1 MRKWGFLLILFLL
14 PFYLLGQ
21 DYERIDSIAKS
32 FQSKKYNDIE
42 SLVGDLV
49 KEARTDEEKYRAFY
63 TYMVNTF
70 SYSYS
75 NYSNKSSFK
84 MKKGACSTLSS
95 IYKEMCDLAGLECH
109 NVVGFIK
116 SDYLPL
122 SFFDFI
128 FNRVNHEWNIIK
140 INNEYAYVDVTWG
153 LKDVYFVNKKR
164 MEKEEEPIYYFFAPS
179 LHNFNLSHFTKKKK
193 WGLENNSFFRFN
205 NVLS

>member
-1 MRKWGFLLILFLL
+1 MSKLSFLLLLFLSSL
-14 PFYLLGQ
+14 YLHGQ

-32 FQSKKYNDIE
+32 LQNKRYRNIA
-42 SLVGDLV
+42 SLVEDIV

-75 NYSNKSSFK
+75 NYSNKSAFK

-95 IYKEMCDLAGLECH
+95 VYKEMCDIAGLECH
-109 NVVGFIK
+109 IVEGFVK

-122 SFFDFI
+122 SYFDFI
-128 FNRVNHEWNIIK
+128 FNRANHEWNIIK

-153 LKDVYFVNKKR
+153 LKDTYFINKKR
-164 MEKEEEPIYYFFAPS
+164 MIKEEEPIYYFFVPS
-179 LHNFNLSHFTKKKK
+179 LHNFNLSHFTKRKK
-193 WGLENNSFFRFN
+193 
-205 NVLS
+205 